1 MIGAG
6 GVGHH
11 EGLLERGERGAE
23 LLRHPRYAGGGLVV
37 EGVSTLAGVA
47 GAGGAGGDALRPAGV
62 LVGLEDEAPL
72 RGPLRGAAHGS
83 ILVFLRLHL
92 IVIRGDGEAREE
104 RGGGLI
110 PPRWA
115 DQGGRVWI
123 EDFQRSTGVAW
134 KSCTHLATS
143 SLISLHSQHN

>member
-1 MIGAG
+1 VIGAG

-37 EGVSTLAGVA
+37 AGVA

-72 RGPLRGAAHGS
+72 GGPLRGPPHGS
-83 ILVFLRLHL
+83 ILVVLLHL
-92 IVIRGDGEAREE
+92 LIGDEE
-104 RGGGLI
+104 RGGDGL
-110 PPRWA
+110 PR
-115 DQGGRVWI
+115 GGGGVWI
-123 EDFQRSTGVAW
+123 EDFQRSPGVAW
-134 KSCTHLATS
+134 KSCTS
-143 SLISLHSQHN
+143 SLTSITPLTA

>member
-1 MIGAG
+1 VIGAG

-37 EGVSTLAGVA
+37 AGVA

-72 RGPLRGAAHGS
+72 GGPLRGS
-83 ILVFLRLHL
+83 ILVVLLHL
-92 IVIRGDGEAREE
+92 LIGDEE
-104 RGGGLI
+104 RGGDGL
-110 PPRWA
+110 PR
-115 DQGGRVWI
+115 GGGGVWI
-123 EDFQRSTGVAW
+123 EDFQRSPGVAW
-134 KSCTHLATS
+134 KSCTLKA
-143 SLISLHSQHN
+143 ISMIELTDDGV